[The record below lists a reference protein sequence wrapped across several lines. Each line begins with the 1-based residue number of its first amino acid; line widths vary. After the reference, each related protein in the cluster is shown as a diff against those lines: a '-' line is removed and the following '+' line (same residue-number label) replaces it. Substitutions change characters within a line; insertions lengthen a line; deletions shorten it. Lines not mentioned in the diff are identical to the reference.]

1 MTMHSILE
9 LIRSGKVE
17 EFLKGMAVLALL
29 ILAYTFLL
37 YLTQHSN

>member
-1 MTMHSILE
+1 MHSILN

-17 EFLKGMAVLALL
+17 EFLKGIAILALF
-29 ILAYTFLL
+29 ILGYAILL